1 MGRYYYDKRLKELS
15 KGYNVVTMHPYDVRD
30 IVETFEDLLSIETFD
45 YSVYEGMRVL
55 VLDEC
60 NIYELIAV
68 DGEYRKADIGNA
80 FFIESYDKKKFWK
93 RLTIETITTKEALQR
108 AKNNLV
114 NGALIYISKDI
125 DKRDVLKFDGYF
137 GEGTEVIVKDDLNT
151 EGLPIGCFD
160 GLVGAGAVFCYYSP
174 GESREYLVKAVSD
187 GKYNTDSYIY
197 ENAEDRK
204 RYLMVNGF
212 LEPYEESDNSE
223 NIEQKAGLYFCE
235 KGVLTMA
242 GGGGED
248 IYTPNASDEAQV
260 DLQGVKAENLKGKT
274 FSEVLDVLLFPE
286 YGSEAGALPVLAISN
301 PNATLEVGTTID
313 NASYTISQNGSSY
326 RYIKDGTAYKQ
337 GAYTHTTPVVTTQ
350 KSEKATFGTSTRST
364 SETSYVITGPS
375 ADKLS
380 EGKYLYK
387 SKGTPSSIEPL
398 LVGSSTI
405 TLASTSSTITGV
417 YKGGKNGS
425 KSDGVCVKADGQLS
439 SSVGG
444 TYSGTLSFNL
454 LTDTSS
460 TTDHA
465 FSTLGTKS
473 VELYIPSGVTY
484 TVKLTATKFNAG
496 NGKFEEDSDL
506 TKLLDALKPTTSGK
520 TFTDASGASYE
531 VTSYSFNPSS
541 ITTVGKFI
549 VSMLITKK

>member
-1 MGRYYYDKRLKELS
+1 MGRHYDGAAGLPQKYKVS
-15 KGYNVVTMHPYDVRD
+15 AKQPID
-30 IVETFEDLLSIETFD
+30 IREIVDTFDDLLDNRTTF
-45 YSVYEGMRVL
+45 YNSAYQGMRVL
-55 VLDEC
+55 VLDESC
-60 NIYELIAV
+60 VYEMV
-68 DGEYRKADIGNA
+68 ADT
-80 FFIESYDKKKFWK
+80 FSKLPSDWK

-108 AKNNLV
+108 AKDNLV
-114 NGALIYISKDI
+114 NGALIYVANDIYEGEVYEFEEVFNSSVYIDTEQELGDISNAKI
-125 DKRDVLKFDGYF
+125 GYF
-137 GEGTEVIVKDDLNT
+137 SGPKKFYHYIFDKPYYKVTDDYLT
-151 EGLPIGCFD
+151 KAFIAPDTDPIFI
-160 GLVGAGAVFCYYSP
+160 A
-174 GESREYLVKAVSD
+174 SD
-187 GKYNTDSYIY
+187 GSKYKYTSGYGD
-197 ENAEDRK
+197 
-204 RYLMVNGF
+204 
-212 LEPYEESDNSE
+212 LEPYVDAMPSMV
-223 NIEQKAGLYFCE
+223 KKGLYFCQNINGE
-235 KGVLTMA
+235 GKLTLA

>member
-68 DGEYRKADIGNA
+68 DGEYRRADIGNA

-114 NGALIYISKDI
+114 NGALIYIANDI
-125 DKRDVLKFDGYF
+125 TLDDG
-137 GEGTEVIVKDDLNT
+137 TT
-151 EGLPIGCFD
+151 Q
-160 GLVGAGAVFCYYSP
+160 
-174 GESREYLVKAVSD
+174 ES
-187 GKYNTDSYIY
+187 
-197 ENAEDRK
+197 
-204 RYLMVNGF
+204 
-212 LEPYEESDNSE
+212 
-223 NIEQKAGLYFCE
+223 GLYFCQNVDGE
-235 KGVLTMA
+235 GLLTMA
-242 GGGGED
+242 GGGGGED

-260 DLQGVKAENLKGKT
+260 DLQGVKAESLKGKT

-286 YGSEAGALPVLAISN
+286 YGAEAGTLPVLAISN
-301 PNATLEVGTTID
+301 PDATLEVGTTID
-313 NASYTISQNGSSY
+313 NASYTISKNGSSY
-326 RYIKDGTAYKQ
+326 RYVKDGTAYKQ
-337 GAYTHTTPVVTTQ
+337 GTYTHTSPVVTTQ
-350 KSEKATFGTSTRST
+350 KNEKATFGTSTRST

-387 SKGTPSSIEPL
+387 SKGTPSSVEPL
-398 LVGSSTI
+398 LVGPKEI
-405 TLASTSSTITGV
+405 TLAATSSTITGV
-417 YKGGKNGS
+417 YKGGKNGV
-425 KSDGVCVKADGQLS
+425 KDDGVCIKADGQLS
-439 SSVGG
+439 SNVGD
-444 TYSGTLSFNL
+444 TYGNTLSFNL

-465 FSTLGTKS
+465 FSTLRTKS

-484 TVKLTATKFNAG
+484 TVKLTATKFSAG
-496 NGKFEEDSDL
+496 TGKFEEDKDL
-506 TKLLDALKPTTSGK
+506 TNLLDTLKPTTSVK

-531 VTSYSFNPSS
+531 VASYSFNPSS